1 MRCPLCK
8 RRTRSQGLCDT
19 CKIVTAQIQLIL
31 DEYYRGTISPD
42 ISDFVR
48 ELSFAFETD
57 PRVRGYFNVAFEIL
71 GIAWLDSTDTIP
83 KGDLD
88 EITATR
94 TPEKM
99 VWEVIERAQIA
110 YLDGENVRIGEL
122 SSKIIETR
130 LAGLDLLSEEYKNAV
145 TEVKGALSVALGKTF
160 LTLETW
166 ERYGRSRVILSILY
180 WLTLH
185 LRKNWDKDGI
195 PEEVMPYI
203 SGRYVRD
210 LLDYT
215 FSRFNLTERQRKK
228 VLWKLMGIETGQ
240 SKIIRDIVEKDFG
253 VGESIIVPILKNE
266 TVRYLERTRERLRE
280 RPRERE
286 IEE

>member
-1 MRCPLCK
+1 MKCPLCK
-8 RRTRSQGLCDT
+8 GRTRSHGLCDI
-19 CKIVTAQIQLIL
+19 CKIVTAQVQLIL
-31 DEYYRGTISPD
+31 DEYYRGNISPD

-48 ELSFAFETD
+48 ELSFVFETD

-71 GIAWLDSTDTIP
+71 GIAWLDSMDTIL
-83 KGDLD
+83 KDDLD

-99 VWEVIERAQIA
+99 IWEVLERAKIA
-110 YLDGENVRIGEL
+110 YLDGENVRIGDL
-122 SSKIIETR
+122 STKIIETR

-160 LTLETW
+160 LTPEIW
-166 ERYGRSRVILSILY
+166 ERYGRSRVILLIIY

-185 LRKNWDKDGI
+185 LRRHWNSDNI

-203 SGRYVRD
+203 SGRYVTD

-215 FSRFNLTERQRKK
+215 FSRFNLIGRQRKK

-240 SKIIRDIVEKDFG
+240 SKVIRDIIEKDFG
-253 VGESIIVPILKNE
+253 VGETIIVPVLKTE

>member
-1 MRCPLCK
+1 MKCPLCK
-8 RRTRSQGLCDT
+8 GRTHSHGLCDT

-83 KGDLD
+83 KDDLD

-110 YLDGENVRIGEL
+110 YLDGENVHIGEL

-160 LTLETW
+160 LTPKIW

-185 LRKNWDKDGI
+185 LQNHWEGNI
-195 PEEVMPYI
+195 PEEAEPI
-203 SGRYVRD
+203 RIRGSLRNP
-210 LLDYT
+210 LDYT
-215 FSRFNLTERQRKK
+215 FSRFNISDRQSKK

-240 SKIIRDIVEKDFG
+240 SKIIKDIIEKDFG
-253 VGESIIVPILKNE
+253 VGKPVLVPILKDE

-286 IEE
+286 IEK

>member
-1 MRCPLCK
+1 MKCPLCK
-8 RRTRSQGLCDT
+8 GRTHSQGLCDI
-19 CKIVTAQIQLIL
+19 CKIVITQVQLIL
-31 DEYYRGTISPD
+31 DEYYRGSVSPD

-71 GIAWLDSTDTIP
+71 GISWLNSTNTIP
-83 KGDLD
+83 KDDLD

-94 TPEKM
+94 TPQKM
-99 VWEVIERAQIA
+99 VWEVLERANIA

-160 LTLETW
+160 LIPEIW
-166 ERYGRSRVILSILY
+166 ERYGRSRIILCTLY

-185 LRKNWDKDGI
+185 MRYHWNDNNI
-195 PEEVMPYI
+195 PEEVDPI
-203 SGRYVRD
+203 KIRGCLKD
-210 LLDYT
+210 PLKYT
-215 FSRFNLTERQRKK
+215 WIRFNITEKQRKK
-228 VLWKLMGIETGQ
+228 MLWKLMGIETGQ
-240 SKIIRDIVEKDFG
+240 SKIIRDIIEKDFG
-253 VGESIIVPILKNE
+253 PDRVPVPVLKKE